1 MNANDIALRLAPEIR
16 EVALEAGRIALRYYE
31 PGAKTSARIWNK
43 SGGSPVTEADVSVDA
58 FLKVRLSA
66 LLPEAGWLSEE
77 TTDDAAR
84 LDRRLVWIVDPIDG
98 TRAFMSGSPD
108 WSVAIGLLEDASPI
122 LGIVNA
128 PAHGAFYEAMLGS
141 GATRNG
147 DPVAVSARST
157 LAGARIAGPVS
168 LLEQVERGGAVIER
182 AARVPSLALRIV
194 RIADGSLDAGL
205 VSTDA
210 RDWDIAAADLI
221 LREAGGRLTRLDG
234 GLPRYNARDPVHGEL
249 AAASHGLHPSL
260 LEAMR
265 QSQAARG
272 R

>member
-1 MNANDIALRLAPEIR
+1 MNAKDIAMPLASEIR
-16 EVALEAGRIALRYYE
+16 EVALEAGRIALRYFE
-31 PGAKTSARIWNK
+31 PGARTSAKIWNK

-66 LLPEAGWLSEE
+66 ILPEAGWLSEE

-84 LDRRLVWIVDPIDG
+84 LTRKLVWIVDPIDG
-98 TRAFMSGSPD
+98 TRAFMSGNAD
-108 WSVAIGLLEDASPI
+108 WSVAIGLLMDASPI

-128 PAHGAFYEAMLGS
+128 PAHGAFYEAIRGA

-147 DPVAVSARST
+147 APVAVSAHPSLT
-157 LAGARIAGPVS
+157 GARIAGPVS
-168 LLEQVERGGAVIER
+168 LLERVERGGMAIER

-194 RIADGSLDAGL
+194 RIADGTLDAGL

-234 GLPRYNARDPVHGEL
+234 ALPSYNERDPIHGEL
-249 AAASHGLHPSL
+249 AAASHGLHPAL

-265 QSQAARG
+265 HPVAAPG
-272 R
+272 G